1 MAGLSK
7 TFYRA
12 EPADQRLIEPLDAM
26 ALIYQRR
33 SGITHIVAE
42 PVPQILAAMG
52 HDTVDVAT
60 LVARLV
66 EHFDLGDAG
75 AAQDII
81 SARLEELAEL
91 GLVERVYA
99 DAA

>member
-1 MAGLSK
+1 MAGLPV
-7 TFYRA
+7 TQYRA
-12 EPADQRLIEPLDAM
+12 EPADQRVIEPLDSM
-26 ALIYQRR
+26 TLIYQRR

-52 HDTVDVAT
+52 YDAVDVAT

-66 EHFDLGDAG
+66 QHFDLGDADE
-75 AAQDII
+75 ADYII
-81 SARLEELAEL
+81 GARLDELADL
-91 GLVERVYA
+91 GLVDRVHI